1 MNITRRLLLLGSS
14 AFAALASLP
23 RYALAQSPQT
33 TKLTFVLV
41 NDIYLMNE
49 ETGPDGR
56 KRGGFPRLATIVK
69 AERAKA
75 AQSGHRVLF
84 AHAGDTLSPSLLS
97 GIDRGYHI
105 MSLLNMIPPD
115 IFVPGNHEF
124 DFGKDVFLQR
134 MKEAKFPL
142 FAANMRDAKGAAVPG
157 FKDRTIID
165 AGGIKIGLTGAAL
178 TETPQVADSG
188 DMKFSPLVASMQEQC
203 KALRSEGADF
213 VVTVVHA
220 PRDQDMALFQSRAA
234 DLILTGHDHDLFVD
248 YDGRTAI
255 VELAHDGH
263 YVTIVNITIQLD
275 TREGR
280 RITWFANIRPIDTAN
295 IEPDPDVLA
304 AVKGFENELS
314 KEFDVAIAKT
324 DVQLD
329 SRTATVRTGEAAI
342 GDLYADAIRAQ
353 TDAEIAILNGGGLR
367 GEKIYPP
374 GSSITRRDVLLELP
388 FRNHVAVL
396 AISGKDVRAAIENGL
411 SLLPRTA
418 GRFPQ
423 VSGMR
428 YEADLSKP
436 PGSRVLSIHVG
447 NAPLDDTRIYK
458 LATND
463 FMARGNDGY
472 TMFRDAKR
480 LVTDVDGPLISN
492 EVMAYLRKLGTVKTG
507 IQGRIVF
514 K

>member
-23 RYALAQSPQT
+23 RVALAQSPRA

-75 AQSGHRVLF
+75 AQAGNRLIF
-84 AHAGDTLSPSLLS
+84 AHAGDTLSPSLMS

-105 MSLLNMIPPD
+105 IQLLNMIPPD

-124 DFGKDVFLQR
+124 DFGKEIFLRR

-142 FAANMRDAKGAAVPG
+142 YAANMRDADGAPMPG
-157 FKDRTIID
+157 FKDRAILD
-165 AGGIKIGLTGAAL
+165 AGAIKIGLTGAAL

-188 DMKFSPLVASMQEQC
+188 DVKFAPLVASMQEQC
-203 KALRSEGADF
+203 KLLRGEGADF

-255 VELAHDGH
+255 VESAHDAH
-263 YVTIVNITIQLD
+263 YVTVIDITIQLD
-275 TREGR
+275 TSEGR
-280 RITWFANIRPIDTAN
+280 RISWFAKIRPIDTAN
-295 IEPDPDVLA
+295 IEPDPEVLA
-304 AVKGFENELS
+304 VVRGYEAELS
-314 KEFDVAIAKT
+314 KELDVAIAKT
-324 DVQLD
+324 EVALD

-342 GDLYADAIRAQ
+342 GNLYADAVRAQ
-353 TDAEIAILNGGGLR
+353 TGADIAILNGGGLR
-367 GEKIYPP
+367 GEKVYAP
-374 GSSITRRDVLLELP
+374 GSAITRRDVLLELP

-396 AISGKDVRAAIENGL
+396 TISGKDVRAAIENGL

-428 YEADLSKP
+428 YEADLSRP
-436 PGSRVLSIHVG
+436 PGSRVLAIHVG
-447 NAPLDDTRIYK
+447 GAPLDAAKSYK

-463 FMARGNDGY
+463 FMARGGDGY
-472 TMFRDAKR
+472 VMFRNGKQ
-480 LVTDVDGPLISN
+480 LVSDVDGPLISN
-492 EVMAYLRKLGTVKTG
+492 EVMGYLRKLGTVKTG
-507 IQGRIVF
+507 VEGRIVF

>member
-1 MNITRRLLLLGSS
+1 MTITRRLLLLGSS
-14 AFAALASLP
+14 AFATLASLP
-23 RYALAQSPQT
+23 RLALAQAAQT

-41 NDIYLMNE
+41 NDIYQMNE
-49 ETGPDGR
+49 DTGPDGK

-75 AQSGHRVLF
+75 AQSGSRVIF
-84 AHAGDTLSPSLLS
+84 AHAGDTLSPSLMS

-105 MSLLNMIPPD
+105 ISLLNMIPPD

-124 DFGKDVFLQR
+124 DFGKEIFLQR

-142 FAANMRDAKGAAVPG
+142 YAANMRDAKGAALPG
-157 FKDRTIID
+157 FKDRTIFD
-165 AGGIKIGLTGAAL
+165 VGGIKIGLTGAAL
-178 TETPQVADSG
+178 TETAQLSSSG
-188 DMKFSPLVASMQEQC
+188 DVKFSPLVASMQEQC
-203 KALRSEGADF
+203 KTLRSEGADF

-234 DLILTGHDHDLFVD
+234 DLILTGHDHDLFIE

-255 VELAHDGH
+255 IELAHDGLV
-263 YVTIVNITIQLD
+263 VTVIDLTIALD

-280 RITWFANIRPIDTAN
+280 RISWFANIRPIDTAN
-295 IEPDPDVLA
+295 IEPDPEVLI
-304 AVKGFENELS
+304 AVRGFEAELS

-324 DVQLD
+324 DVVLD
-329 SRTATVRTGEAAI
+329 SRTATLRTGEAAL
-342 GDLYADAIRAQ
+342 GNLYADAIRA
-353 TDAEIAILNGGGLR
+353 TTESDIAMMNGGGLR
-367 GEKIYPP
+367 SGKVYPP
-374 GSSITRRDVLLELP
+374 GSAITRRDVLLELP

-396 AISGKDVRAAIENGL
+396 AISGKDVRAALENGI
-411 SLLPRTA
+411 SLLPRNA

-423 VSGMR
+423 VSGIR
-428 YEADLSKP
+428 FEADLSRP
-436 PGSRVLSIHVG
+436 PGSRVLSVHVG
-447 NAPLDDTRIYK
+447 DAPLDEAKTYR

-472 TMFRDAKR
+472 SMFRDAKQ

-507 IQGRIVF
+507 VEGRIVF

>member
-124 DFGKDVFLQR
+124 DFGKDIFLQR

-255 VELAHDGH
+255 VESAHDGH
-263 YVTIVNITIQLD
+263 YVTIVTITIQLD

-304 AVKGFENELS
+304 AVKGFESELS

-353 TDAEIAILNGGGLR
+353 TDADIAILNGGGLR

-436 PGSRVLSIHVG
+436 PGTRVLSIHVG
-447 NAPLDDTRIYK
+447 NAPLDDSKIYK

>member
-1 MNITRRLLLLGSS
+1 MTITRRLLLLGSS
-14 AFAALASLP
+14 ALATLASLP
-23 RYALAQSPQT
+23 RLALAQAAQT

-41 NDIYLMNE
+41 NDIYQMNE

-75 AQSGHRVLF
+75 AQSGNRVIF
-84 AHAGDTLSPSLLS
+84 AHAGDTLSPSLMS

-105 MSLLNMIPPD
+105 ISLLNMIPPD

-124 DFGKDVFLQR
+124 DFGKEVFLQR

-142 FAANMRDAKGAAVPG
+142 FAANMRDAKGAVLPG
-157 FKDRTIID
+157 FKDRTIFNV
-165 AGGIKIGLTGAAL
+165 GGIKIGLTGAAL
-178 TETPQVADSG
+178 TETEQLSSSG
-188 DMKFSPLVASMQEQC
+188 DVKFSPLVASMQEQC
-203 KALRSEGADF
+203 KTLRNEGADF

-234 DLILTGHDHDLFVD
+234 DLILTGHDHDLFIE

-255 VELAHDGH
+255 VESAHDGLV
-263 YVTIVNITIQLD
+263 VTVIDLTIGLD

-295 IEPDPDVLA
+295 IEPDPEVLL
-304 AVKGFENELS
+304 AVRGFENELS
-314 KEFDVAIAKT
+314 KEFDVALAKT
-324 DVQLD
+324 DVALD
-329 SRTATVRTGEAAI
+329 SRTATLRTSEAAL
-342 GDLYADAIRAQ
+342 GNLYADAVRA
-353 TDAEIAILNGGGLR
+353 TTESDVAIMNGGGLR
-367 GEKIYPP
+367 GGKVYPP
-374 GSSITRRDVLLELP
+374 GSEITRRDVLLELP

-396 AISGKDVRAAIENGL
+396 AISGKDVRAALENGI
-411 SLLPRTA
+411 SLLPRNA

-428 YEADLSKP
+428 FEADLSRP
-436 PGSRVLSIHVG
+436 PGQRVLSVRVG
-447 NAPLDDTRIYK
+447 NAPLDETKIYT

-472 TMFRDAKR
+472 TMFRDAKQ

-507 IQGRIVF
+507 VEGRIVF

>member
-1 MNITRRLLLLGSS
+1 MTITRRLLLLGSS
-14 AFAALASLP
+14 ALATLASLP
-23 RYALAQSPQT
+23 RLTLAQAAQT

-41 NDIYLMNE
+41 NDIYQMNE

-69 AERAKA
+69 AERARA
-75 AQSGHRVLF
+75 AQSGNRVIF
-84 AHAGDTLSPSLLS
+84 AHAGDTLSPSLMS
-97 GIDRGYHI
+97 GIDRGHHI
-105 MSLLNMIPPD
+105 VSLLNMIPPD

-142 FAANMRDAKGAAVPG
+142 FAANMRDAKGSALPG
-157 FKDRTIID
+157 FKDRTILDI
-165 AGGIKIGLTGAAL
+165 GGIKVGLTGAAL
-178 TETPQVADSG
+178 TETPQVANSG
-188 DMKFSPLVASMQEQC
+188 DVTFAPLVASMQEQC

-220 PRDQDMALFQSRAA
+220 PRDQDMALFNSRAA

-255 VELAHDGH
+255 VESSHDGH
-263 YVTIVNITIQLD
+263 FVTVINLTIQLD

-280 RITWFANIRPIDTAN
+280 RITWFANIRPVDTAN

-304 AVKGFENELS
+304 AVRGFENELS
-314 KEFDVAIAKT
+314 KEFDVAIATT
-324 DVQLD
+324 DVTLD

-342 GDLYADAIRAQ
+342 GNLYADAIRAQ
-353 TDAEIAILNGGGLR
+353 TGADIAILNGGGLR
-367 GEKIYPP
+367 GEKVYRP
-374 GSSITRRDVLLELP
+374 GSAITRRDVLLELP

-428 YEADLSKP
+428 YEADLSRP

-447 NAPLDDTRIYK
+447 SAPLDNAKIYK

-472 TMFRDAKR
+472 TMFRDAKP
-480 LVTDVDGPLISN
+480 LVPEYDGPLISN
-492 EVMAYLRKLGTVKTG
+492 EVMVYLRKLGTVKTG
-507 IQGRIVF
+507 IEGRIVF

>member
-1 MNITRRLLLLGSS
+1 
-14 AFAALASLP
+14 
-23 RYALAQSPQT
+23 
-33 TKLTFVLV
+33 
-41 NDIYLMNE
+41 
-49 ETGPDGR
+49 
-56 KRGGFPRLATIVK
+56 
-69 AERAKA
+69 
-75 AQSGHRVLF
+75 
-84 AHAGDTLSPSLLS
+84 
-97 GIDRGYHI
+97 
-105 MSLLNMIPPD
+105 
-115 IFVPGNHEF
+115 
-124 DFGKDVFLQR
+124 
-134 MKEAKFPL
+134 
-142 FAANMRDAKGAAVPG
+142 
-157 FKDRTIID
+157 
-165 AGGIKIGLTGAAL
+165 LTGAAL

-255 VELAHDGH
+255 VESAHDGH
-263 YVTIVNITIQLD
+263 YVTIVTITIQLD

-304 AVKGFENELS
+304 AVKGFESELS

-353 TDAEIAILNGGGLR
+353 TDADIAILNGGGLR

-436 PGSRVLSIHVG
+436 PGTRVLSIHVG
-447 NAPLDDTRIYK
+447 NAPLDDSKIYK